1 MKKKLIAAMLSAV
14 MAISMLS
21 GCSTPAQSDSD
32 SEGESEKVFRY
43 AISTEPTTLDPTKG
57 NSTTDNEIQH
67 ALTEGLVRNSSGEI
81 EPGVAES
88 WEVSDDGLTYTFHLR
103 DDALWSDGETITADD
118 FVYAWR
124 RLMDPETACPYAFIG
139 EYVLN
144 GAAVER
150 GEMALEELGIEAK
163 DDQTVVVT
171 LENPTSYFLSLI
183 GSCAQFAPVREDAV
197 EEYGSDFAA
206 TAEQNVYS
214 GPFKLVSSED
224 NKWIF
229 EPNENYWNAESINW
243 DRAEINFVANSD
255 TAIALYEDGE
265 LDYVKLSSSYVE
277 EYEDTAD
284 TYQSGGTVYCYLNLN
299 SDNPVMSNQNFRKA
313 LNYSLDREK
322 YVTLATSGVNDAYGG
337 IVFSGISGGEGK
349 TYSEAYDRDYYYPT
363 EGDADL
369 AKECLTAAMEELGY
383 SDASEITV
391 ELMASD
397 TEIDKKRAE
406 VLQEMWQNE
415 LGINV
420 KIKQTTWANLYST
433 AYPNGEFEIGIG
445 SWGPDYDDPYTYIEL
460 YRSDS
465 SYNYSG
471 YSNEEFDALLDASR
485 SETDERARMDLLN
498 EAEQMLIEDA
508 VCIPLEQAN
517 DWYIMDSDVEG
528 VNFYFCGYNLNWIYG
543 DVAE

>member
-1 MKKKLIAAMLSAV
+1 MKKKLIATMLSVV

-43 AISTEPTTLDPTKG
+43 AIGTAPTTLDPTRG
-57 NSTTDNEIQH
+57 NSTTDNELQH

-88 WEVSDDGLTYTFHLR
+88 WEMSDDGLTYTFHLR
-103 DDALWSDGETITADD
+103 EDALWSDGEAITANDY
-118 FVYAWR
+118 VYAWR
-124 RLMDPETACPYAFIG
+124 RLMDPEAACPYAFIG

-150 GEMALEELGIEAK
+150 GEMAPEELGIEAK

-183 GSCAQFAPVREDAV
+183 GSCAQFAPLREDVV
-197 EEYGSDFAA
+197 EEYGTDFAA

-224 NKWIF
+224 NKWLF
-229 EPNENYWNAESINW
+229 EPNENYWNSESINW
-243 DRAEINFVANSD
+243 DRAEITFVDNSD
-255 TAIALYEDGE
+255 TQLALYEQGDF
-265 LDYVKLSSSYVE
+265 DYVKLSSSYVD
-277 EYEDTAD
+277 EYKDVAD

-299 SDNPVMSNQNFRKA
+299 SDNPVMGNQNFRKA
-313 LNYSLDREK
+313 LNYSLDREN

-363 EGDADL
+363 EGDVDL
-369 AKECLTAAMEELGY
+369 AKECLAAAMEELGY

-397 TEIDKKRAE
+397 TELDKKRAE

-420 KIKQTTWANLYST
+420 EIKQTTWANLYST

-460 YRSDS
+460 YRSDNN
-465 SYNYSG
+465 YNYSG
-471 YSNEEFDALLDASR
+471 YSNEEFDALLNESR

-517 DWYIMDSDVEG
+517 DWYLMDSDVEG
-528 VNFYFCGYNLNWIYG
+528 VNFYFCGYNVNWIYG